1 MTYAYNSKLS
11 PAVGG
16 GLGGLPRRK
25 AVAEPTGGK
34 WGINWVK
41 CTTAGLRNWSSA
53 CAAKNSAFL
62 AACAVNEYIC
72 TSSDYGS
79 SWTEQIGSGQRDWQ
93 EICCS
98 ADGTIVYATTR
109 FGATYKSSDS
119 GVSWSVLTG
128 PSTGSTGSIACSND
142 GQTVAYKVSSTQI
155 AVSTNSGLTF
165 FTRSVTGFSSLSRL
179 CMSRDGLKIFCIEGT
194 ATGSVSV
201 SSNFGVSWTGITPT
215 SMSNGRDICCSGD
228 GNIVIAAS
236 ASAVYLSENAGA
248 TWECLISTFAANFAS
263 CSDQGR
269 TSILSAYNSVSSA
282 ILTTKDDNRLM
293 RSSSDSLVLPSST
306 GRANFSK
313 CSCNDYVFLQP
324 VFNDYLYISRIGES

>member
-34 WGINWVK
+34 WGVNWVK
-41 CTTAGLRNWSSA
+41 CTTAGLRNWNSA

-62 AACAVNEYIC
+62 AACAVNGYIY

-79 SWTEQIGSGQRDWQ
+79 NWTEQIGSGRMEWQ

-98 ADGTIVYATTR
+98 ADGTIVYATKR

-128 PSTGSTGSIACSND
+128 PSTGSTGSIACSDD
-142 GQTVAYKVSSTQI
+142 GQTVAYRVSSTQI

-165 FTRSVTGFSSLSRL
+165 FTRSVAGLSSLSRL
-179 CMSRDGLKIFCIEGT
+179 CMSRDGLKIFCIDGVS
-194 ATGSVSV
+194 TGSVMV
-201 SSNFGVSWTGITPT
+201 SSDFGVSWTNITPA
-215 SMSNGRDICCSGD
+215 SMSNGHDICCSGD
-228 GNIVIAAS
+228 GNIVITAS
-236 ASAVYLSENAGA
+236 ASGVYLSENAGA

-269 TSILSAYNSVSSA
+269 TSILPAFNSISSV
-282 ILTTKDDNRLM
+282 ILTTQNDNRLM
-293 RSSSDSLVLPSST
+293 RSSSDSLVLPSSI
-306 GRANFSK
+306 GAANFKK

-324 VFNDYLYISRIGES
+324 VANDYLYISRIGES